1 MISVIVP
8 THNREKTIK
17 KSIDSVLCQT
27 YNNIEIIVVDDK
39 STDNT
44 EEVINSIKDNRI
56 KYIKLDENK
65 GACFAR
71 NKGIELAQGKYIA
84 FQDSD
89 DEWLPQKLEI
99 QLRYLEEK
107 KLDVVSCRMYQIFDE
122 SKTKI
127 FPAKCKINK
136 QELYFKNCIS
146 TQTIL
151 GKAECFKNEKFDVN
165 LPRFQ
170 DWDLVL
176 RIVKK
181 YRVEIVEQILVK
193 AYIQE
198 NSISKNPEKAIK
210 AMEIFLKKHCINR
223 KVKGYYLRLIALYRM
238 QAKLD
243 YKHLFLRAFINNPFN
258 KEIIFDF
265 IISRIGMDKFH
276 YNFYVNRGRFR

>member
-1 MISVIVP
+1 MISVIIP

-107 KLDVVSCRMYQIFDE
+107 KFDTFYKKQHPIF
-122 SKTKI
+122 SLLNI
-127 FPAKCKINK
+127 
-136 QELYFKNCIS
+136 
-146 TQTIL
+146 
-151 GKAECFKNEKFDVN
+151 
-165 LPRFQ
+165 
-170 DWDLVL
+170 
-176 RIVKK
+176 
-181 YRVEIVEQILVK
+181 
-193 AYIQE
+193 
-198 NSISKNPEKAIK
+198 
-210 AMEIFLKKHCINR
+210 
-223 KVKGYYLRLIALYRM
+223 
-238 QAKLD
+238 
-243 YKHLFLRAFINNPFN
+243 
-258 KEIIFDF
+258 
-265 IISRIGMDKFH
+265 
-276 YNFYVNRGRFR
+276 